1 MRLFRVPFRVV
12 LMLSAVAWSGACL
25 AQAWQRWAHA
35 GWLAR
40 HAGPF
45 VWLESLPR
53 NLQATDWRS
62 PLLLALLPL
71 AAHGAWCLLRARFR
85 SPDKRQARS

>member
-1 MRLFRVPFRVV
+1 
-12 LMLSAVAWSGACL
+12 MLSALAWSGACL

-45 VWLESLPR
+45 VWLEGLPR
-53 NLQATDWRS
+53 HLQATDWRT

-71 AAHGAWCLLRARFR
+71 AVLGAASLLRAMF
-85 SPDKRQARS
+85 KRPGNRPAGA